1 MKKVNLFEELINERS
16 KQITSEELRTAIK
29 SIWSKDDQIKKS
41 LNKKNDNKHN
51 DLKFDKMKT
60 RNIFHKDT
68 IKKICVR
75 YRLRFLDSNLFKGEY
90 PKNITKI
97 IGKIERNHNT
107 TLSNFMIMAPSKLF
121 KIKSPDDPILFV
133 PIGNDY
139 YYLIHKW
146 GEEFNYLRKLM
157 VLPFKNIDNLTI
169 FSVLVSVLF
178 ALLGKLFMP
187 SLTFSEVFILFLF
200 LVKGFIFIF
209 FYMFFL
215 TRRNFS
221 ESIWNSKY
229 DSFQFR
235 ATLIPLICPLNNPH
249 IF

>member
-1 MKKVNLFEELINERS
+1 MKKVNLFEELLIERNKEIS
-16 KQITSEELRTAIK
+16 SDELK
-29 SIWSKDDQIKKS
+29 SIVKKIWSNHDSKKDQIRIS
-41 LNKKNDNKHN
+41 LNKKNDYKNN
-51 DLKFDKMKT
+51 QLKFDKMESK
-60 RNIFHKDT
+60 NIFHKDT

-90 PKNITKI
+90 PKNITRI
-97 IGKIERNHNT
+97 ITDLESKHDT
-107 TLSNFMIMAPSKLF
+107 SLSNFKIMAPSKLF

-139 YYLIHKW
+139 FYLVHKW
-146 GEEFNYLRKLM
+146 GKEFNKLRKLM

-169 FSVLVSVLF
+169 FSILVSIFF
-178 ALLGKLFMP
+178 ALVGKLVMP
-187 SLTFSEVFILFLF
+187 SLTSSEVFILFLF

-221 ESIWNSKY
+221 ESNWNSKF
-229 DSFQFR
+229 DSF
-235 ATLIPLICPLNNPH
+235 
-249 IF
+249 

>member
-1 MKKVNLFEELINERS
+1 MKKVNLFEELLVERN
-16 KQITSEELRTAIK
+16 KQISSEELNSLIED
-29 SIWSKDDQIKKS
+29 IWSKEDNKTKRISNS
-41 LNKKNDNKHN
+41 LKDTNNDNIN
-51 DLKFDKMKT
+51 QLKFDEMETK
-60 RNIFHKDT
+60 NIFHKET

-75 YRLRFLDSNLFKGEY
+75 YRLRFLDSNLFKGDY

-97 IGKIERNHNT
+97 ISDIEKKHDTKLN
-107 TLSNFMIMAPSKLF
+107 NFMIMAPSKLF

-146 GEEFNYLRKLM
+146 GEEFNYLRKLL

-169 FSVLVSVLF
+169 FSVLVSAFF
-178 ALLGKLFMP
+178 ALLGKLFIP
-187 SLTFSEVFILFLF
+187 SLTSSEVFILFLF

-215 TRRNFS
+215 TRRNFN
-221 ESIWNSKY
+221 ESIWDSKY
-229 DSFQFR
+229 DSF
-235 ATLIPLICPLNNPH
+235 
-249 IF
+249 

>member
-1 MKKVNLFEELINERS
+1 MRKVNLFEELLSERNKEIS
-16 KQITSEELRTAIK
+16 SDELK
-29 SIWSKDDQIKKS
+29 SIVKKIWSNHDSKKDQIRIS
-41 LNKKNDNKHN
+41 LNKKNDDKNN
-51 DLKFDKMKT
+51 QLKFDKMESK
-60 RNIFHKDT
+60 NIFHKDT

-90 PKNITKI
+90 PKNITRI
-97 IGKIERNHNT
+97 ITDLESKHDT
-107 TLSNFMIMAPSKLF
+107 SLSNFKIMAPSKLF

-139 YYLIHKW
+139 FYLVHKW
-146 GEEFNYLRKLM
+146 GKEFNKLRKLM

-169 FSVLVSVLF
+169 FSILVSVFF
-178 ALLGKLFMP
+178 ALVGKLVMP
-187 SLTFSEVFILFLF
+187 SLTSSEVFILFLF

-221 ESIWNSKY
+221 ESNWNSKY
-229 DSFQFR
+229 DSF
-235 ATLIPLICPLNNPH
+235 
-249 IF
+249 

>member
-1 MKKVNLFEELINERS
+1 MKKVNLFEELIKERS
-16 KQITSEELRTAIK
+16 KQITSEELKTAIK
-29 SIWSKDDQIKKS
+29 NIWSKDDQIKKS
-41 LNKKNDNKHN
+41 LNKKNDDKLN

-60 RNIFHKDT
+60 KNIFHKDT
-68 IKKICVR
+68 IKKICVK

-97 IGKIERNHNT
+97 IGKIERNHDT

-133 PIGNDY
+133 PIGNNY

-146 GEEFNYLRKLM
+146 GEEFNNIRKLM

-169 FSVLVSVLF
+169 FSVLVSVF
-178 ALLGKLFMP
+178 FSLLSKLFMP
-187 SLTFSEVFILFLF
+187 SLTLSEVFILFLF

-229 DSFQFR
+229 DSF
-235 ATLIPLICPLNNPH
+235 
-249 IF
+249 

>member
-1 MKKVNLFEELINERS
+1 MRKVNLFEELLIERNKEIS
-16 KQITSEELRTAIK
+16 SDELK
-29 SIWSKDDQIKKS
+29 SIVKKIWSNHDSKKDQIRIS
-41 LNKKNDNKHN
+41 LNKKNN
-51 DLKFDKMKT
+51 DKNNQLKFDKMESK
-60 RNIFHKDT
+60 NIFHKNT

-90 PKNITKI
+90 PKNITRI
-97 IGKIERNHNT
+97 ITDLESKHDT
-107 TLSNFMIMAPSKLF
+107 TLSNFKIMAPSKLF

-139 YYLIHKW
+139 FYLVHKW
-146 GEEFNYLRKLM
+146 GKEFNKLRKLM

-169 FSVLVSVLF
+169 FSILVSVFF
-178 ALLGKLFMP
+178 ALVGKLVMP
-187 SLTFSEVFILFLF
+187 SLTSSEVFILFLF

-221 ESIWNSKY
+221 ESNWNSKY
-229 DSFQFR
+229 DSF
-235 ATLIPLICPLNNPH
+235 
-249 IF
+249 

>member
-1 MKKVNLFEELINERS
+1 MRKVNLFEELLSERNKEIS
-16 KQITSEELRTAIK
+16 SDELK
-29 SIWSKDDQIKKS
+29 SIVKKIWSNHDSKKDQIRIS
-41 LNKKNDNKHN
+41 LNKKNDHKNN
-51 DLKFDKMKT
+51 QLKFDKMESK
-60 RNIFHKDT
+60 NIFHKDT

-90 PKNITKI
+90 PKNITRI
-97 IGKIERNHNT
+97 ITDLESKHDTSLG
-107 TLSNFMIMAPSKLF
+107 NFKIMAPSKLF

-139 YYLIHKW
+139 FYLVHKW
-146 GEEFNYLRKLM
+146 GKEFNKLRKLM

-169 FSVLVSVLF
+169 FSILVSVFF
-178 ALLGKLFMP
+178 ALVGKLVMP
-187 SLTFSEVFILFLF
+187 SLTSSEVFILFLF

-221 ESIWNSKY
+221 ESNWNSKY
-229 DSFQFR
+229 DSF
-235 ATLIPLICPLNNPH
+235 
-249 IF
+249 

>member
-1 MKKVNLFEELINERS
+1 MGKVNLFEELLSERNKEIS
-16 KQITSEELRTAIK
+16 SDELK
-29 SIWSKDDQIKKS
+29 SIVKKIWSNHDYKKDQIRIS
-41 LNKKNDNKHN
+41 LNKKNDHKNN
-51 DLKFDKMKT
+51 QLKFDKMESK
-60 RNIFHKDT
+60 NIFHKDT

-90 PKNITKI
+90 PKNITRI
-97 IGKIERNHNT
+97 ITDLESKHDT
-107 TLSNFMIMAPSKLF
+107 SLSNFKIMAPSKLF

-139 YYLIHKW
+139 FYLVHKW
-146 GEEFNYLRKLM
+146 GKEFNKLRKLM

-169 FSVLVSVLF
+169 FSILVSIFF
-178 ALLGKLFMP
+178 ALVGKLVMP
-187 SLTFSEVFILFLF
+187 SLTSSEVFILFLF

-221 ESIWNSKY
+221 ESNWNSKY
-229 DSFQFR
+229 DSF
-235 ATLIPLICPLNNPH
+235 
-249 IF
+249 

>member
-1 MKKVNLFEELINERS
+1 MRKVNLFEELLSERNKEIS
-16 KQITSEELRTAIK
+16 SDELK
-29 SIWSKDDQIKKS
+29 SIVKKIWSNHDSKKDQIRIS
-41 LNKKNDNKHN
+41 LNKKNDDKNN
-51 DLKFDKMKT
+51 QLKFDKMESK
-60 RNIFHKDT
+60 NIFHKNT

-90 PKNITKI
+90 PKNITRI
-97 IGKIERNHNT
+97 ITDLESKHDT
-107 TLSNFMIMAPSKLF
+107 SLSNFKIMAPSKLF

-139 YYLIHKW
+139 FYLVHKW
-146 GEEFNYLRKLM
+146 GKEFNKLRKLM

-169 FSVLVSVLF
+169 FSILVSVFF
-178 ALLGKLFMP
+178 ALVGKLVMP
-187 SLTFSEVFILFLF
+187 SLTSSEVFILFLF

-229 DSFQFR
+229 DSF
-235 ATLIPLICPLNNPH
+235 
-249 IF
+249 

>member
-1 MKKVNLFEELINERS
+1 MKKVNLFEELIDERNKEIS
-16 KQITSEELRTAIK
+16 SDELKTLLK
-29 SIWSKDDQIKKS
+29 NIWSKDDQIKKS
-41 LNKKNDNKHN
+41 LNEKNDEKFNV
-51 DLKFDKMKT
+51 LKLNKMKT
-60 RNIFHKDT
+60 KNIFHQET

-97 IGKIERNHNT
+97 IGKIERNHDT

-133 PIGNDY
+133 PIGNNY

-146 GEEFNYLRKLM
+146 GEEFNNIRKLM

-169 FSVLVSVLF
+169 FSVLVSVF
-178 ALLGKLFMP
+178 FSLLSKLFMP
-187 SLTFSEVFILFLF
+187 SLTLSEVFILFLF

-229 DSFQFR
+229 DSF
-235 ATLIPLICPLNNPH
+235 
-249 IF
+249 

>member
-1 MKKVNLFEELINERS
+1 MKKVNLFEELLKERS
-16 KQITSEELRTAIK
+16 KQISTNELISLIK
-29 SIWSKDDQIKKS
+29 NIWVKEDSKKERITQS
-41 LNKKNDNKHN
+41 LKDVNNGSFNQ
-51 DLKFDKMKT
+51 LKFDEMETK
-60 RNIFHKDT
+60 NIFHKDT
-68 IKKICVR
+68 IKNICVR
-75 YRLRFLDSNLFKGEY
+75 YRLRFLDSNLFKGDY

-97 IGKIERNHNT
+97 ISDIEKKHDT
-107 TLSNFMIMAPSKLF
+107 KLINFMIMAPSKLF

-146 GEEFNYLRKLM
+146 GEEFNYLRKLL

-169 FSVLVSVLF
+169 FSVLVSVFF
-178 ALLGKLFMP
+178 AFLGKLFIP

-209 FYMFFL
+209 FYTFFL
-215 TRRNFS
+215 TRKNFS

-229 DSFQFR
+229 DSF
-235 ATLIPLICPLNNPH
+235 
-249 IF
+249 

>member
-1 MKKVNLFEELINERS
+1 MRKVNLFEELLIERNKEIS
-16 KQITSEELRTAIK
+16 SDELK
-29 SIWSKDDQIKKS
+29 SIVKKIWSNHDSKKDQIRIS
-41 LNKKNDNKHN
+41 LNKKNDDKNN
-51 DLKFDKMKT
+51 QLKFDKMESK
-60 RNIFHKDT
+60 NIFHKNT

-90 PKNITKI
+90 PKNITRI
-97 IGKIERNHNT
+97 ITDLESKHDT
-107 TLSNFMIMAPSKLF
+107 SLSNFKIMAPSKLF

-139 YYLIHKW
+139 FYLVHKW
-146 GEEFNYLRKLM
+146 GKEFNKLRKLM

-169 FSVLVSVLF
+169 FSILVSIFF
-178 ALLGKLFMP
+178 ALVGKLVMP
-187 SLTFSEVFILFLF
+187 SLTSSEVFILFLF

-221 ESIWNSKY
+221 ESNWNSKY
-229 DSFQFR
+229 DSF
-235 ATLIPLICPLNNPH
+235 
-249 IF
+249 

>member
-1 MKKVNLFEELINERS
+1 MKKVNLFEELLKERS
-16 KQITSEELRTAIK
+16 KQISTNELISLLK
-29 SIWSKDDQIKKS
+29 NIWVKEDSKKERITQS
-41 LNKKNDNKHN
+41 LKDVNNGSFNQ
-51 DLKFDKMKT
+51 LKFDEMETK
-60 RNIFHKDT
+60 NIFHKDT
-68 IKKICVR
+68 IKNICVR
-75 YRLRFLDSNLFKGEY
+75 YRLRFLDSNLFKGDY

-97 IGKIERNHNT
+97 ISDIEKKHDTKLIN
-107 TLSNFMIMAPSKLF
+107 SMIMAPSKLF

-146 GEEFNYLRKLM
+146 GEEFNYLRKLL

-169 FSVLVSVLF
+169 FSVLVSVFF
-178 ALLGKLFMP
+178 AFLGKLFIP

-209 FYMFFL
+209 FYTFFL
-215 TRRNFS
+215 TRKNFS

-229 DSFQFR
+229 DSF
-235 ATLIPLICPLNNPH
+235 
-249 IF
+249 